1 MKLTVQTG
9 KKIRIE
15 MVPMIDV
22 IFLLLAFFIYSML
35 SMAIHRGMFI
45 NLPSSSVA
53 EIEKKL
59 VLSVTVAADGSVWID
74 KTQVPLADLMPMLR
88 KQAKGHHDPGILLF
102 ADRSLPYQKLFLVL
116 DKIKQAGFEKIS
128 LQAEAESK

>member
-1 MKLTVQTG
+1 MKLTVPTG

-35 SMAIHRGMFI
+35 SMAIHRGFFI
-45 NLPSSSVA
+45 NLPSSSA
-53 EIEKKL
+53 AGIEKKL
-59 VLSVTVAADGSVWID
+59 VLSVTVMANGSVWID
-74 KTQVPLADLMPMLR
+74 KTPAPLENLTRLLLTKAE
-88 KQAKGHHDPGILLF
+88 GHTDPGVLLF

-128 LQAEAESK
+128 LQAEPESK

>member
-15 MVPMIDV
+15 LIPMIDV

-45 NLPSSSVA
+45 NLPTSSVA

-59 VLSVTVAADGSVWID
+59 VLSVTLMADGSVWID
-74 KTQVPLADLMPMLR
+74 KTQVPLADLTYMLR
-88 KQAKGHHDPGILLF
+88 KQAKRHHDPGILLF
-102 ADRSLPYQKLFLVL
+102 ADRALPYQKLFLVL

>member
-15 MVPMIDV
+15 MIPMIDV

-59 VLSVTVAADGSVWID
+59 VLSVTVAANGSVWID

-88 KQAKGHHDPGILLF
+88 KQAKGHRDPGILLF
-102 ADRSLPYQKLFLVL
+102 ADRSLPYQKLFMVL

>member
-59 VLSVTVAADGSVWID
+59 VLSITVTADGSVWID
-74 KTQVPLADLMPMLR
+74 KTQVPLADLTNMLG
-88 KQAKGHHDPGILLF
+88 KQAKGHRDPGILLF

-128 LQAEAESK
+128 LQAEAENK

>member
-35 SMAIHRGMFI
+35 SMAIHRGLFI

-53 EIEKKL
+53 EVEKKL
-59 VLSVTVAADGSVWID
+59 VLSVTVMADSSVWID
-74 KTQVPLADLMPMLR
+74 KTPVPLENLAHFLHMR
-88 KQAKGHHDPGILLF
+88 AKGHNDPGVLLF